1 MSISSLNTTHTTPVT
16 TTPSLPAASHQH
28 QQHSNVTVDSIPNTV
43 NVNSITTQLI
53 KSKELTKSSDLLKIK
68 VTNIKADST
77 DDSVTSNV
85 LTAAKLNNNLMKSK
99 IMVTF
104 FFIIINSSLK

>member
-16 TTPSLPAASHQH
+16 TTTPSLPAASNQH

-43 NVNSITTQLI
+43 IVNSITTQLI
-53 KSKELTKSSDLLKIK
+53 KSKELTKNSDLLKIK

-104 FFIIINSSLK
+104 FL

>member
-1 MSISSLNTTHTTPVT
+1 MSISSLNTTHTTPVTTT

-28 QQHSNVTVDSIPNTV
+28 QQHSNVTVDSISNTV

-77 DDSVTSNV
+77 DDTVTSNV

-104 FFIIINSSLK
+104 F